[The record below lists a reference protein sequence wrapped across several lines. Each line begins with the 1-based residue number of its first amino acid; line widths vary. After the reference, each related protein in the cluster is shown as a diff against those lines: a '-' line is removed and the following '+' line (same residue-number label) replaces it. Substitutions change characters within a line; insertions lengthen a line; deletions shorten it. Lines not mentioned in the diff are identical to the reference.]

1 MKPFFKNLALAV
13 KCITLLAMFGTS
25 QANAS
30 VTLTS
35 QNFDKE
41 AETELS
47 LHDQKSSTKSALFG
61 DWLFNGDFAN
71 STFTGFNPDYRISAG
86 DKLLIQLWGGIEYQ
100 GELEVD
106 VHGNIFIPKV
116 GPVLVKGVE
125 NSKLM
130 DVINKSVKRVYKSNV
145 EVYATLATTEQVKV
159 FVTGMVT
166 KPGLYQG
173 NSADSIL
180 KFIDLANGIK
190 PNLGSYRNITVKRN
204 GKSLASFDLYQFL
217 NNGIIPQTQFH
228 DGDVIFV
235 GRKGGEIK
243 LEGELG
249 FTGEYEIR
257 AGGSPLKEILN
268 AVQPSEIAT
277 HVTLVSTKDKD
288 VIVTQYSL
296 SDAMDISVF
305 AGTTVKISAQVKAQN
320 ISVTVLGEH
329 NSEQEVVLPWG
340 ATYYDLVERIQF
352 TPLSNISAIKLFRK
366 SVAERQKAMLDQS
379 LTALEQSV
387 LTARSETTEAA
398 KLRENEASTILQ
410 WVEKARQIEPQG
422 QVLLSSQSKSSPIYL
437 QQGDKIEVPQK
448 RNLVIVHGEVLFPTS
463 IAYSNQVSPIELI
476 EQAGG
481 ALAEFEDLNIL
492 LMKPDGSVKSINDQ
506 LTKASALSAGDE
518 IFVLAKPDEKSF
530 QLTKDITQIIYQI
543 AASAAVI
550 LAL

>member
-1 MKPFFKNLALAV
+1 MKPFFKHLALAA
-13 KCITLLAMFGTS
+13 KCITLWAMFGTS

-41 AETELS
+41 AETELAI
-47 LHDQKSSTKSALFG
+47 HDQKSSAKSALFG

-71 STFTGFNPDYRISAG
+71 STFTGFNPNYRISVG
-86 DKLLIQLWGGIEYQ
+86 DKLLVQLWGGIEYQ
-100 GELEVD
+100 GELVVD

-125 NSKLM
+125 NSELM
-130 DVINKSVKRVYKSNV
+130 KIINQSVKRVYKSNV
-145 EVYATLATTEQVKV
+145 EVYVTLATTEQVKV

-180 KFIDLANGIK
+180 KYIDLANGIK
-190 PNLGSYRNITVKRN
+190 RNLGSYRNIVLKRN
-204 GKSLASFDLYQFL
+204 GKNLASFDLYKFL
-217 NNGIIPQTQFH
+217 IDGIIPQTQFH

-235 GRKGGEIK
+235 GPKGGEIK

-249 FTGEYEIR
+249 FTGEYEISS
-257 AGGSPLKEILN
+257 GGTSLSEVLG
-268 AVQPSEIAT
+268 AVRPSEVAT

-288 VIVTQYSL
+288 VTVSQYPL
-296 SDAMDISVF
+296 SDAMGVEVS
-305 AGTTVKISAQVKAQN
+305 AGTTVKVSAQVKAQN

-340 ATYYDLVERIQF
+340 ATYYDLLEKIQF
-352 TPLSNISAIKLFRK
+352 TPLSNKNAIKLFRRT
-366 SVAERQKAMLDQS
+366 VAQRQKAMLEQS

-410 WVEKARQIEPQG
+410 WVEKAKQIEPQG

-437 QQGDKIEVPQK
+437 QQGDKIEIPQK

-463 IAYSNQVSPIELI
+463 IAYSERVSPLDLI
-476 EQAGG
+476 NQAGG
-481 ALAEFEDLNIL
+481 AMADFEDLNVL
-492 LMKPDGSVKSINDQ
+492 LMKPDGSVVSINDKLKQ
-506 LTKASALSAGDE
+506 SSALSAGDE

-550 LAL
+550 LAI